1 MRSNSLFHLLSLT
14 LLLHYSIGYF
24 EMILESEMAEIA
36 KPKEFNNVRK
46 RVLKLKTNI
55 VVTSERIKVVI
66 LSVFLV

>member
-1 MRSNSLFHLLSLT
+1 
-14 LLLHYSIGYF
+14 
-24 EMILESEMAEIA
+24 MAEIA

-66 LSVFLV
+66 LSVFLVRTTRNGDSQSL